1 MGLGRSLLGL
11 LGIAVV
17 GGGVWI
23 TSASLGYHAPPPAKP
38 ADIAITDHRFEAI
51 SRALTDALEAHRV
64 AEGLPA
70 LSAAIGVDG
79 KLAWAASTGW
89 ADVEAGV
96 AVRRNHKFRIGSTS
110 KAVTSTALA
119 RMVDDQRI
127 DLDTAIDTHLDPLP
141 NVDWAPMTPRQLAAH
156 TAGLPGYSENTD
168 YRGFWHTLTLWRQY
182 DTVRESLDV
191 FDTSDL
197 LFTPGFGFHYSSFDV
212 NLLSAVMEAADGRP
226 YLELI
231 DARVL
236 TPLGMTRTHA
246 DYADRAVEDRVVFYE
261 RDGAGVKPWR
271 EVNLSVKWASG
282 GLVSTSSDLVT
293 MGLAWLDDGFI
304 KPATRDDFWTPVPL
318 ADGSANPQHYAVGW
332 RADTTSLCADGC
344 EYRRAHHGGVSKGAQ
359 SWLVVYRDLGLVIA
373 VNTNARTEV
382 FGDFPRVEKRLAEIV
397 LKATQQRLTGT
408 DGAAKSQRAGA
419 GRCRAGR
426 ARPWLVQSRGD

>member
-23 TSASLGYHAPPPAKP
+23 TSASLGYQAPPPAKP

-51 SRALTDALEAHRV
+51 SRALTDALEAHRL

-168 YRGFWHTLTLWRQY
+168 YRGFWHTLTL
-182 DTVRESLDV
+182 
-191 FDTSDL
+191 
-197 LFTPGFGFHYSSFDV
+197 
-212 NLLSAVMEAADGRP
+212 
-226 YLELI
+226 
-231 DARVL
+231 
-236 TPLGMTRTHA
+236 
-246 DYADRAVEDRVVFYE
+246 
-261 RDGAGVKPWR
+261 
-271 EVNLSVKWASG
+271 
-282 GLVSTSSDLVT
+282 
-293 MGLAWLDDGFI
+293 
-304 KPATRDDFWTPVPL
+304 
-318 ADGSANPQHYAVGW
+318 
-332 RADTTSLCADGC
+332 
-344 EYRRAHHGGVSKGAQ
+344 
-359 SWLVVYRDLGLVIA
+359 
-373 VNTNARTEV
+373 
-382 FGDFPRVEKRLAEIV
+382 
-397 LKATQQRLTGT
+397 
-408 DGAAKSQRAGA
+408 
-419 GRCRAGR
+419 
-426 ARPWLVQSRGD
+426 